1 MFDEY
6 AQRIRDAEVDD
17 FIVSEII
24 EEAAFDD
31 SLTDDEYSD
40 LYEMAIAK
48 LR

>member
-1 MFDEY
+1 MFEEY
-6 AQRIRDAEVDD
+6 AQMIRDAEVND

-24 EEAAFDD
+24 EKAADDD
-31 SLTDDEYSD
+31 SLTNDEYSD